1 MNRLFPNSEHTTA
14 AGADASLGSAAADSF
29 IPAQSRVTEP
39 TFSSGRIPALHGNG
53 KDGNH
58 SAPATVDFPITET
71 LQPSTSPAEASA
83 HGLRRGVAEVSPEG
97 PGTDGHKPLMRNRV
111 GDVMSPSAIGYTAGE
126 NFDLTGYTQA
136 EVTEARERE
145 NLLLEWR
152 ALQDSQGLSGRAA
165 AQQLSKPA
173 SWFSQLW
180 PDYEARGLLALLPR
194 RRGVTGAKPQ
204 VEVPDWFIAAA
215 RFFYLPTNR
224 TKASGSVPE
233 AIRCTASLPL
243 CPPNLIE
250 RLKKK
255 LNVAALPECPAELR
269 QLIFARERE
278 RRPMLPARLMRQ
290 ISAREAVV
298 RQHRNPTDAA
308 LDLLNAPG
316 SMMWIHDPV
325 TGERRFIRAG
335 DVFEADDATINF
347 PVCVPWTIGGCPCS
361 DRYGVKVGRFQ
372 WLVSIDAASRFVP
385 GYSYVMR
392 PRSSY
397 RAEDVLA
404 LMKIVT
410 RKWGIP
416 RQWRFEQGVWKS
428 NLVRDAIRNMGSQLH
443 TVWSPHQKP
452 FIEGLFSTLWT
463 KLSVQLPDAQV
474 GRFRGENEKANELL
488 TACQRGHRD
497 PRNHFPMLAD
507 ALRAFDYSIAE
518 KHRTPV
524 QSVQYGS
531 WIPEER
537 WQQQLLA
544 APLTPLPSNL
554 EWLFAPFA
562 VERKVAGMLVRT
574 RVPLFEGLSVPFD
587 FAADWLTHFHRARVK
602 VHFDPS
608 EPRCFATIVLAE
620 DWGTHKAGEVLGVAQ
635 QINEVASYARFVMSW
650 GDDDRTAGLKQR
662 QQAAAALRREV
673 RAIMPNGRTGA
684 AVSEERDGIAAVAKI
699 ETGEHHAKPQSH
711 EEEPSELSA
720 SAPSRETTPTREER
734 ARELAEFEKANAHLF
749 V

>member
-1 MNRLFPNSEHTTA
+1 MNRLSSLDQTTNAKAGAAYGEDAFDSTFQVQPRATGPEAFSALHQKWESPRPTA
-14 AGADASLGSAAADSF
+14 A
-29 IPAQSRVTEP
+29 QER
-39 TFSSGRIPALHGNG
+39 
-53 KDGNH
+53 
-58 SAPATVDFPITET
+58 
-71 LQPSTSPAEASA
+71 ASA
-83 HGLRRGVAEVSPEG
+83 SG
-97 PGTDGHKPLMRNRV
+97 N
-111 GDVMSPSAIGYTAGE
+111 
-126 NFDLTGYTQA
+126 DLTGF
-136 EVTEARERE
+136 TEAELNEARAKER
-145 NLLLEWR
+145 LLIDWR
-152 ALQDSQGLSGRAA
+152 AFQERDGLSGRAA
-165 AQQLSKPA
+165 AETLGRPA

-180 PDYEARGLLALLPR
+180 PQYERDGFFALLPR
-194 RRGVTGAKPQ
+194 RRGVTGAKPSL
-204 VEVPDWFIAAA
+204 EVPDWFIAAA

-233 AIRCTASLPL
+233 AIRCTVSLPV
-243 CPPNLIE
+243 CPPNLVE

-255 LNVAALPECPAELR
+255 LNVDRLPICPTDLKDT
-269 QLIFARERE
+269 IFARERE
-278 RRPMLPARLMRQ
+278 GKPMLPPRLMRA

-316 SMMWIHDPV
+316 SMMWINDPV

-335 DVFEADDATINF
+335 DIFEADDATINF

-372 WLVSIDAASRFVP
+372 WLVAIDAASRFVP

-404 LMKIVT
+404 LMKLIT

-428 NLVRDAIRNMGSQLH
+428 NLVRDAIQRMGSDLH

-452 FIEGLFSTLWT
+452 FIEGLFSTMWT

-488 TACQRGHRD
+488 VACQRGHRD
-497 PRNHFPMLAD
+497 PRNHFPMLSQ
-507 ALRAFDYSIAE
+507 ALAAFDHAIAE

-524 QSVQYGS
+524 QSVQYGR
-531 WIPEER
+531 WVPEER
-537 WQQQLLA
+537 WNAQLGITDA
-544 APLTPLPSNL
+544 SPQGNL
-554 EWLFAPFA
+554 DKLNAQMEWLFAPFA

-587 FAADWLTHFHRARVK
+587 FAAPFLTNFHRARVK
-602 VHFDPS
+602 IHFDPS
-608 EPRCFATIVLAE
+608 EPRCFATVVLAQ

-673 RAIMPNGRTGA
+673 RAVMPNGRNA
-684 AVSEERDGIAAVAKI
+684 AVSEERDGIALKTTI
-699 ETGEHHAKPQSH
+699 ETSQPGRA
-711 EEEPSELSA
+711 ELPLSPEQLE
-720 SAPSRETTPTREER
+720 SAPRSSAPTIDREK
-734 ARELAEFEKANAHLF
+734 ALAELAEFERNNAELMS
-749 V
+749 